1 MIQYYT
7 ISVAM
12 VTRILCRRVSFV
24 FRIDLF
30 TRWRTVF
37 HAMPYYASLMSYH
50 SYTPLKCSQSVCQS
64 RGLVVVLVN
73 RGL

>member
-37 HAMPYYASLMSYH
+37 HALLCKPY
-50 SYTPLKCSQSVCQS
+50 
-64 RGLVVVLVN
+64 VVP
-73 RGL
+73 